1 MARNRTR
8 NRNITVTKQNEAVT
22 SVEKNIEEEYMDM
35 MKNMSIEDM
44 EEAQQEEPVINKEDK
59 VTEIIDETIST
70 EEKEEVVEQEE
81 ETVKEVAEPIETVE
95 EAKAEKVESVVEE
108 EKKVEETKKQE
119 ESVVK
124 EDKKEPKKRKTM
136 REMFGYDWLGVNYD
150 Y

>member
-44 EEAQQEEPVINKEDK
+44 EEAQQEESVINKEDK

-70 EEKEEVVEQEE
+70 EEKQEVV
-81 ETVKEVAEPIETVE
+81 EPIETVE

-119 ESVVK
+119 ELVVK